1 MSYELATAYVALV
14 PSAKGIS
21 SKISSEL
28 GGPIATSA
36 RKAGTDAGQSIAS
49 NVRSKLAANRT
60 LIAGAFGAALTGLVG
75 SSISAASDLSESMSK
90 VGVVFGDNQ
99 QQILN
104 WADGAATALGQ
115 SKQQA
120 LEAAGTFGNLFTAL
134 GLGGQQSADMSK
146 NVVELAS
153 DLASFNNINP
163 TEALDALRAGLTGET
178 EPLKRLGVNMNEA
191 TLKAKALELGLAKGT
206 ETLSPAAKAQA
217 AYALIMEQTK
227 TAQGDFE
234 RTSGGLANQQRIMAA
249 QFEDTKAS
257 LGTSLL
263 PVMTQAASIANT
275 LISAFNSL
283 PGPLQGLVIG
293 GAAVGSGLVLL
304 GSAADKASSGL
315 SLLKTAGGPIG
326 RQLQNLHAGFT
337 SSQAAASAF
346 SGRMGTVGG
355 KARQAASA
363 IGSSFT
369 KVGPALAGAAQ
380 GAGRLVVAFGS
391 AAASATR
398 AGVAAAASAARMV
411 VMQTV
416 TLAIRAA
423 TVAWTAVQWLLNAA
437 LNANPIGL
445 IIIAIVAL
453 VAGFVWLWNNVEGF
467 RNFFIGVW
475 DAIKGVV
482 GAVVG
487 WVMGTV
493 VPWLTS
499 AWESIKTG
507 LAAAWEAMK
516 IIFEV
521 IKPVIMAVFNAIK
534 TYLTI
539 VFTVYKTIF
548 TTAWNVIKTVV
559 TAVVGFIKTYIVTYF
574 TVIKTVATAIF
585 NAVKTVIVTNWN
597 NIKKVIATI
606 TAVVGVVVS
615 AFQKIYAGIK
625 EKLNAALSIVRGVV
639 GKVKA
644 VFSGSINWLKTAGE
658 NIMNGLRAGIEAGW
672 NWVKEKI
679 EGLGNL
685 IPQWLKD
692 RLGINSPARVM
703 IPLGEGV
710 AEGVAAG
717 IKAGNPLVE
726 NSVDGLA
733 ETLEASAEKR
743 IKAITG
749 GKKIWKKYSKIQ
761 RDNIVKQHQALLKDQ
776 KATIEAAKAG
786 AARVLEIRAQL
797 ADAIEARAQKTTER
811 VQSVKDQGNLASVL
825 GEGTT
830 AKTLLKNL
838 TKAAGTSEAFNANF
852 ATAISRGV
860 SQQTINE
867 LVAGGAGSQ
876 SQVAKI
882 LATAS
887 DEQLAAI
894 KEQQNK
900 LGVAGAR
907 FAEIGNQYFKEAGQE
922 TANGIVAGI
931 EAQIPAAVAAAN
943 ALADAMVAA
952 VKKKL
957 KIKSPSQV
965 FADIGDNIAAG
976 VTVGVLRSGE
986 DTLDAITGLVE
997 PPGTPGKASKYG
1009 RGASAAIAGAGNAN
1023 TNNFYMEAVPNVP
1036 TEDQILKA
1044 QKRAEAMQ
1052 QAAV

>member
-134 GLGGQQSADMSK
+134 GLGGQQSADMSM
-146 NVVELAS
+146 NVVNLAS

-191 TLKAKALELGLAKGT
+191 TLKAKGLELGLIKGS
-206 ETLSPAAKAQA
+206 EALSPAAKAQA
-217 AYALIMEQTK
+217 AYALIMEQTGS
-227 TAQGDFE
+227 AQGDFA
-234 RTSGGLANQQRIMAA
+234 RTSDGLANQQRIMAA

-257 LGTSLL
+257 LGTALL
-263 PVMTQAASIANT
+263 PAMTQGVGIANT
-275 LISAFNSL
+275 LVGGFNAL
-283 PGPLQGLVIG
+283 PGPLQ
-293 GAAVGSGLVLL
+293 
-304 GSAADKASSGL
+304 
-315 SLLKTAGGPIG
+315 T
-326 RQLQNLHAGFT
+326 
-337 SSQAAASAF
+337 
-346 SGRMGTVGG
+346 TVV
-355 KARQAASA
+355 A
-363 IGSSFT
+363 
-369 KVGPALAGAAQ
+369 AGAAAGGLALLGKSA
-380 GAGRLVVAFGS
+380 GAIADGVGAVK
-391 AAASATR
+391 
-398 AGVAAAASAARMV
+398 AGVAAVQAFSAAN
-411 VMQTV
+411 
-416 TLAIRAA
+416 TLAAAKMVFWRAA
-423 TVAWTAVQWLLNAA
+423 VAAATAVQWLWNAA
-437 LNANPIGL
+437 MSANPIGL

-574 TVIKTVATAIF
+574 TVIKTVVTAIF

-625 EKLNAALSIVRGVV
+625 EKLDAALSIVRRVV

-733 ETLEASAEKR
+733 ETLEASTEKR

-838 TKAAGTSEAFNANF
+838 TKAASTSEAFNANF

-957 KIKSPSQV
+957 KINSPSQV

-1023 TNNFYMEAVPNVP
+1023 TNNFYLEAVPNVP
-1036 TEDQILKA
+1036 TEEQILKA